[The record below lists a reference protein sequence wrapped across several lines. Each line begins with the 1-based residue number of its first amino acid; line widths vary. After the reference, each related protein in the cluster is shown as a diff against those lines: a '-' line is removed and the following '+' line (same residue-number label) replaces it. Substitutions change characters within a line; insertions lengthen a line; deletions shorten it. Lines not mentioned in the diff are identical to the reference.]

1 MRFLIKL
8 AFWFSLSLMMI
19 AEDRGGLQF
28 FADPTPLDG
37 EAIEYVLKARELAGN
52 ITAFCAENPSA
63 CPDIAEL
70 SAIELPEFG
79 DDEDSVAALIREA
92 QAKGD

>member
-19 AEDRGGLQF
+19 AEDRGGLQI
-28 FADPTPLDG
+28 FADPAPIDSD
-37 EAIEYVLKARELAGN
+37 AIAYVLKARELAGN
-52 ITAFCAENPSA
+52 ISEFCAENPST

-79 DDEDSVAALIREA
+79 DDKDLVGALIRET
-92 QAKGD
+92 QTQGD